1 MFTLLTLII
10 SRQRLKLQ
18 NQGIPIGLMIK
29 GSKTFKSVPFIVGG
43 LAGTVADWKTAEIE
57 CLPLQEKLTTHLIER
72 EKKKN
77 TKV

>member
-1 MFTLLTLII
+1 
-10 SRQRLKLQ
+10 
-18 NQGIPIGLMIK
+18 MIK